1 MLRQM
6 RHNHDMDLQALVP
19 LLQKELPKLMAMYA
33 FGSRVQDQGR
43 TARVDSDLDLAILVE
58 AYADPIQLF
67 DLSGLISDLTHCPVD
82 LLDLRAAST
91 VMQHQI
97 LTQGVR
103 IWAKD
108 LTADLF
114 EVAMLTEKLHLD
126 ESRQSLIQDVM
137 RRGAVYGG

>member
-1 MLRQM
+1 MFRQM
-6 RHNHDMDLQALVP
+6 RHNHVMDLQALVP
-19 LLQKELPKLMAMYA
+19 LLQKELPKLMALYA

-43 TARVDSDLDLAILVE
+43 TAGVDSDLDLAILVE

-67 DLSGLISDLTHCPVD
+67 DLAGLISDLTHCPVD
-82 LLDLRAAST
+82 LIDLRAAST

-97 LTQGVR
+97 LTAGVR

-108 LTADLF
+108 SAAGLF
-114 EVAMLTEKLHLD
+114 EAAMLTEKLHLD

-137 RRGAVYGG
+137 RRGTVYG